1 MDSSF
6 CSFLLSVPLSFHR
19 YPILQILATL
29 ASPNSQLCLFNSAI
43 LLDLFEFPHL
53 VPRSGNSS
61 GKLGQSQGSFYLFP
75 FFQGS
80 LAVILIAQVLKKKS
94 FVLASSFFWLRKEDI
109 SSPWYCLIVGSGDL
123 KDSQHKMPGGSL
135 ILTGLHHCL
144 INLQ

>member
-1 MDSSF
+1 M
-6 CSFLLSVPLSFHR
+6 
-19 YPILQILATL
+19 
-29 ASPNSQLCLFNSAI
+29 
-43 LLDLFEFPHL
+43 
-53 VPRSGNSS
+53 
-61 GKLGQSQGSFYLFP
+61 
-75 FFQGS
+75 
-80 LAVILIAQVLKKKS
+80 ILIAQVLKKKS